1 VNFGVMILIGA
12 VIGNVG
18 GHGVQLPQ
26 YQGNGFGSVDAIV
39 DVVGL
44 QQETVNL
51 YSGPNTL
58 HYLT

>member
-1 VNFGVMILIGA
+1 MILILIGA

-26 YQGNGFGSVDAIV
+26 YQDNGFGSANAIV
-39 DVVGL
+39 DAVDL

>member
-1 VNFGVMILIGA
+1 MMTLIGA

-26 YQGNGFGSVDAIV
+26 YQGNGFGSADAID
-39 DVVGL
+39 DVVEL
-44 QQETVNL
+44 QQEIEMGKL
-51 YSGPNTL
+51 CLGPNTL